1 MQFLKP
7 VLLSASLATSML
19 GGAAAAT
26 ERPPRIGEQ
35 KIVHPQADK
44 ASVPAPAKKPAKRRA
59 VRQILDDDI
68 RPAAPSAAPPAVYSP
83 QLTVPA
89 VQPRPGLPPAP
100 VTLNCVGASCTDAA
114 GGRFN
119 GGIGTTLISPQGR
132 LCTDNGLT
140 VQCH

>member
-1 MQFLKP
+1 MQLLKS
-7 VLLSASLATSML
+7 VLLSGILATSML
-19 GGAAAAT
+19 GSLATAT

-35 KIVHPQADK
+35 KIVAPQPDK
-44 ASVPAPAKKPAKRRA
+44 ANVRTAAKKPIKRRA
-59 VRQILDDDI
+59 VRQVLDDDI
-68 RPAAPSAAPPAVYSP
+68 RPVAPPAVYSP

-89 VQPRPGLPPAP
+89 AQPRPGLPPAP
-100 VTLNCVGASCTDAA
+100 VTLNCVGATCTDAA

-119 GGIGTTLISPQGR
+119 GGIGSTLIGPQGR